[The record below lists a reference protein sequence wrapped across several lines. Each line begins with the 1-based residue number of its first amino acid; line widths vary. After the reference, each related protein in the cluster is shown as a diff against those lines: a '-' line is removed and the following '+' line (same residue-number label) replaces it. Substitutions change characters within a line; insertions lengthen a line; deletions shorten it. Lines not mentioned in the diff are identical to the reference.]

1 MKQFLFFLFLQ
12 ILTSLYAQQ
21 NLSDWKQLALPDTV
35 GSWILPAEGKPAMP
49 VWGHANGI
57 VVGLAPL
64 PGPRGLIRIYTPYL
78 EYEFPEVMNFIA
90 FEPIPKGSN
99 HRGFSELE
107 VSSLDPE
114 EKGKRFW
121 SSNDSTAGLPSG
133 PVYPARGVVEKING
147 EETLTLYVFSEPFD
161 NGAKV
166 YVRLRFF
173 ESRPYEFEITTNT
186 YSGSVN
192 LDYFITTATMGNK
205 ARLRTLFF
213 KDGEKSSLNLWSGYK
228 DIHFTPHECFS
239 QQEMIR
245 SWKGDAYFIAAPNE
259 KDYSKAEFAAG
270 TSEHWKFTGKTATQY
285 WIQENPQEKLA
296 GLVNGRFTYWASENP
311 IPGGVSF
318 ENFELKSPFKNGE
331 QFVFGITMLPPQQ
344 FIQQIKTR
352 PPGDV
357 MVNEFNLNHN
367 NKNE

>member
-57 VVGLAPL
+57 IVGLAPL
-64 PGPRGLIRIYTPYL
+64 TGPRGLIRIYTPYL
-78 EYEFPEVMNFIA
+78 EYEFAEVMNFIA
-90 FEPIPKGSN
+90 FEPIPKGSE
-99 HRGFSELE
+99 HRGLSELE
-107 VSSLDPE
+107 MSSLDE
-114 EKGKRFW
+114 GERGKRFW
-121 SSNDSTAGLPSG
+121 SSNDSMAVLPLEG
-133 PVYPARGVVEKING
+133 AYPARGVIEKIDG
-147 EETLTLYVFSEPFD
+147 EETLTVFIFSEPFD

-166 YVRLRFF
+166 YTRLRFF

-186 YSGSVN
+186 YDDSVD

-259 KDYSKAEFAAG
+259 KDYSKAAYAAG
-270 TSEHWKFTGKTATQY
+270 TNEHWKFNGKRATQY
-285 WIQENPQEKLA
+285 WIQKNPQEKLT
-296 GLVNGRFTYWASENP
+296 GLVNGRFTYWASETP
-311 IPGGVSF
+311 IPGGISI
-318 ENFELKSPFKNGE
+318 ENFELKSPFKKGE
-331 QFVFGITMLPPQQ
+331 QFVFGITPISPQQ
-344 FIQQIKTR
+344 FIRQIKTR
-352 PPGDV
+352 HP
-357 MVNEFNLNHN
+357 
-367 NKNE
+367 